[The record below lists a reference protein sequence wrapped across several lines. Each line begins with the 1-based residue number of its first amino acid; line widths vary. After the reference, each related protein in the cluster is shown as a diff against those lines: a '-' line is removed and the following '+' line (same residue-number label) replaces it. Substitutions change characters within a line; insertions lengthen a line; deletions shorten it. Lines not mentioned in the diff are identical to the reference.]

1 MATALKNNGYLR
13 LRDVIGPNGL
23 LPIGRSNWYGR
34 IANERAPRPVKC
46 GRLNLWK
53 VADIER
59 LLLDPDGYV
68 DGEGDT
74 K

>member
-1 MATALKNNGYLR
+1 MTQHLNTKGYLR
-13 LRDVIGPNGL
+13 LGDVIGPNGL

-34 IANERAPRPVKC
+34 IANKRAPRPVKC
-46 GRLNLWK
+46 GRLSLWK

-59 LLLDPDGYV
+59 LLLDPDGFV